1 MKEVMQAK
9 AQASKKT
16 NLLKQVSKIAKEEE
30 VTPQDIRK
38 LSFFMGDDEVVKD
51 LVMYY
56 CTELGKVK
64 G

>member
-56 CTELGKVK
+56 CSILE
-64 G
+64 